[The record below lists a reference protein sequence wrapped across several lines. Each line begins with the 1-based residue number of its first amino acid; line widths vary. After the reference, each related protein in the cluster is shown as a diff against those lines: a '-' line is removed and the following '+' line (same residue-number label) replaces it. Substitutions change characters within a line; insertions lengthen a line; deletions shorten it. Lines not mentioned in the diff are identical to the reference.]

1 MIITKKRFTAAI
13 EELVADKNMNYIDAI
28 VVFCEQHYLDPQ
40 SVKHLITPPLKE
52 KIEADATNLN
62 FLKPTKKKGKGNLSQ
77 FEK

>member
-1 MIITKKRFTAAI
+1 
-13 EELVADKNMNYIDAI
+13 MNYIEAI

-62 FLKPTKKKGKGNLSQ
+62 FLKPNTKRGKGTLTK
-77 FEK
+77 FET